1 MVRGPR
7 RGEIQGV
14 PNTLVW
20 LAALLAV
27 GPFLSATS
35 RRGAA
40 ESRLILA
47 GLGVAAFAQGAGT
60 LGLGDLRLLAW
71 QSPSD
76 AWFVGITAGAIIAGG
91 CLLPPFRS
99 RLAWLPALPLAIA
112 MGYVAIPRAVV
123 GALVGAGFGAL
134 PWLIAMALPRA
145 RGSASSDHPRPLS
158 KSACIAAALAVVLAA
173 AGPMAF
179 ASLALLAAAWLGWR
193 SADRRGLA
201 GIPALPVIATLALI
215 AWNWLALTVAGSP
228 WATAAV
234 LAREAPISAAGQ
246 HLLAAMAIVWA
257 LALAAPWPL
266 DHFGRATVQLPALA
280 VVLAVALRSMPE
292 GLAAWQPIATPVL
305 AAATVVAA
313 FRRRWDAAAGA
324 LVVLGATRPG
334 ALGVAGALAIA
345 LVPIGSRVVRWP
357 AFWTAVAGVATAL
370 VLSATLR
377 DEVLVTVVLGLGVA
391 AAAQYAD
398 RVVAPI

>member
-1 MVRGPR
+1 MDYAVVVALQILSG
-7 RGEIQGV
+7 IA
-14 PNTLVW
+14 TLVIVRV
-20 LAALLAV
+20 ALPVLV
-27 GPFLSATS
+27 RVTLWT
-35 RRGAA
+35 
-40 ESRLILA
+40 
-47 GLGVAAFAQGAGT
+47 GLVVPTDWFPKE
-60 LGLGDLRLLAW
+60 RLL
-71 QSPSD
+71 
-76 AWFVGITAGAIIAGG
+76 GERLTAGAVPVPVRLTPWGLPAALSVIVTAAVRLPVAAGVNVTEIVQLAPALT
-91 CLLPPFRS
+91 LLPQVLLWAKS
-99 RLAWLPALPLAIA
+99 A
-112 MGYVAIPRAVV
+112 
-123 GALVGAGFGAL
+123 ALV
-134 PWLIAMALPRA
+134 
-145 RGSASSDHPRPLS
+145 
-158 KSACIAAALAVVLAA
+158 
-173 AGPMAF
+173 
-179 ASLALLAAAWLGWR
+179 
-193 SADRRGLA
+193 
-201 GIPALPVIATLALI
+201 PVIATLALI